1 MLYFILFKMCSCSPS
16 RCFFFILFVCSIS
29 LLDWLLE

>member
-16 RCFFFILFVCSIS
+16 RCFFYSICM
-29 LLDWLLE
+29 